1 MKIDRTTVF
10 VLLLAFGIGYVLS
23 SNPIPQPR
31 PDRPVARWFA
41 RAARTALFWMAFAEQ
56 APQQAESQQL
66 VHARV
71 GADGQPLLDHGSGW

>member
-1 MKIDRTTVF
+1 MKLDRVTVF
-10 VLLLAFGIGYVLS
+10 VLLLAFGIGYVLAN
-23 SNPIPQPR
+23 NPVPQPR

-56 APQQAESQQL
+56 APQAESQQL